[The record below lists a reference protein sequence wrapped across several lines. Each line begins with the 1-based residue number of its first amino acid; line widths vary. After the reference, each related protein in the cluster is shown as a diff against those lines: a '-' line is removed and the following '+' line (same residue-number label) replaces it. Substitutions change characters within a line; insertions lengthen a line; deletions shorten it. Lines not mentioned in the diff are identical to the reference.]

1 MRSALHPLFP
11 KKKMKRQH
19 VRQIENL
26 GQLSCCRQR
35 EKFILILEFR
45 PGSWATPSM
54 REVIARK
61 LGSGLDS
68 ARGTD
73 SLAGA
78 FMPRFYFTIEL
89 NHGRYEIEESIQGG
103 LSTTEGM
110 L

>member
-1 MRSALHPLFP
+1 
-11 KKKMKRQH
+11 
-19 VRQIENL
+19 
-26 GQLSCCRQR
+26 
-35 EKFILILEFR
+35 
-45 PGSWATPSM
+45 M

-78 FMPRFYFTIEL
+78 FMPRFWFTIEL
-89 NHGRYEIEESIQGG
+89 NPGRYEIEEESIQGG